1 MLLTRSG
8 LFLSIGY
15 VQFFL
20 DMLLLY
26 DTLCCLTLVNNIFDI
41 LDYLFFRCG
50 KPVFTS
56 GLLSEMTWRVCKELA
71 SGQQLVILQCYSS
84 TVEVCRSVVKE

>member
-41 LDYLFFRCG
+41 LD
-50 KPVFTS
+50 
-56 GLLSEMTWRVCKELA
+56 
-71 SGQQLVILQCYSS
+71 
-84 TVEVCRSVVKE
+84 